1 MIETDMVRAVA
12 LLGMTGG
19 FLAISPK
26 LRDSVVDT
34 FAAAAVTLE
43 EHSPYSYVVVSLVV
57 LVGLIVILNR
67 GSAPR

>member
-1 MIETDMVRAVA
+1 MVRAVA

-34 FAAAAVTLE
+34 FAAASVTLE
-43 EHSPYSYVVVSLVV
+43 EHSPYSYVIVSVVV
-57 LVGLIVILNR
+57 LVGIVVILNR
-67 GSAPR
+67 GSAAR